1 MNPFSMIKLKPLFET
16 FCQDHPKLL
25 MFFSAAAQEVSV
37 DSIIEITTIS
47 PEGRT
52 MKTNIRVNE
61 NDARLFSELGKMVGK
76 KKD

>member
-1 MNPFSMIKLKPLFET
+1 MNPFSMIKLKPLFEA

-25 MFFSAAAQEVSV
+25 LFFSAAAQEVSV

-47 PEGRT
+47 PDGRT

-61 NDARLFSELGKMVGK
+61 NDAQLFSELGKMVGK
-76 KKD
+76 KK